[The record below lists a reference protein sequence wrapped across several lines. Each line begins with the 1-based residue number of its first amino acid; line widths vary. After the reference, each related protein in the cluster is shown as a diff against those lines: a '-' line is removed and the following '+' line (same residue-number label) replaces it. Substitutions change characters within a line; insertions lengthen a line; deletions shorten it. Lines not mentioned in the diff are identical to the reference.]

1 MNNRYKITA
10 IFIKAYLKEILHK
23 RKETALCL
31 ISLFSLIIA
40 MVTLALGF
48 WLSQTCSQTI
58 TQSLQGIQ
66 PDLILQIGPNCNL
79 SQLEEKLN
87 QEKIIY
93 SKTRWDYGALC
104 HDQEIVGIALIKTID
119 PENEGKVCLLEKKL
133 TLNSDFSKINQPF
146 TAIVGK
152 KLYHDFVV
160 NNQLTISI
168 CDESQFRPVNLTVLG
183 YAATGFDEIDQ
194 SLIIISEQTSDWIF
208 GKEAEIVQIKAQGNL
223 AKYCQK
229 IKESTGLTPESWEES
244 YPALCLGIT
253 VQKIATLII
262 GTLIIILALMATL
275 LCFYALL
282 NEKRNNTKIL
292 LTQALPKN
300 TILLIN
306 FTILQLIILS
316 ATALSML
323 IALTLIN
330 LSQQTLNSYTD
341 FQLTNN
347 SCLAMQVPIIFA
359 FGASILAFILT
370 KINLKNCQQNI
381 TK

>member
-1 MNNRYKITA
+1 VNNRYKITA

-31 ISLFSLIIA
+31 ISLFSLMIA
-40 MVTLALGF
+40 MVTLTLGC

-58 TQSLQGIQ
+58 TQSLKGIQ
-66 PDLILQIGPNCNL
+66 PDLILQIRPDCNIKD
-79 SQLEEKLN
+79 LEAKLA

-93 SKTRWDYGALC
+93 SKARWDYGALC
-104 HDQEIVGIALIKTID
+104 HEQEIIGIALIKTID
-119 PENEGKVCLLEKKL
+119 PENENNVCLLEKKL
-133 TLNSDFSKINQPF
+133 TLTTDFSKISQPF

-152 KLYHDFVV
+152 KLYQDFVV

-168 CDESQFRPVNLTVLG
+168 CDENQFRPVDLTVLG
-183 YAATGFDEIDQ
+183 YAVTGFDEIDQ

-223 AKYCQK
+223 AKHCQK
-229 IKESTGLTPESWEES
+229 IKESTGLTPESWEDS
-244 YPALCLGIT
+244 YPALSLGIT
-253 VQKIATLII
+253 IQKIATLII
-262 GTLIIILALMATL
+262 GALIIILALMATL

-282 NEKRNNTKIL
+282 HEKRANTKIL

-316 ATALSML
+316 SAALSM
-323 IALTLIN
+323 ISALTLIN
-330 LSQQTLNSYTD
+330 LCQQALNSYTD
-341 FQLTNN
+341 FQLTSN
-347 SCLAMQVPIIFA
+347 SCLGIQVPMIFA

-370 KINLKNCQQNI
+370 KINLRSCQNI

>member
-1 MNNRYKITA
+1 MNNRNKITA

-31 ISLFSLIIA
+31 ISLVSLIIA

-66 PDLILQIGPNCNL
+66 PDLILQIRPNCNL
-79 SQLEEKLN
+79 SQLEKKLN

-93 SKTRWDYGALC
+93 SKARWDYGALC

-168 CDESQFRPVNLTVLG
+168 CDENQFRPVDLTVLG
-183 YAATGFDEIDQ
+183 YASTGFDEIDQ

-229 IKESTGLTPESWEES
+229 IKESTGLTPESWEDS

-282 NEKRNNTKIL
+282 NEKRTNTKIL
-292 LTQALPKN
+292 VTQALPNK

-316 ATALSML
+316 ATALSMI

-330 LSQQTLNSYTD
+330 LSQQTLNNYTD
-341 FQLTNN
+341 FQLTSN

-370 KINLKNCQQNI
+370 KINLKNCQNI

>member
-1 MNNRYKITA
+1 VNNRNKITA

-31 ISLFSLIIA
+31 ISLISLMIA
-40 MVTLALGF
+40 MVTLTIGC

-58 TQSLQGIQ
+58 TQSLKGIQ
-66 PDLILQIGPNCNL
+66 PDLILQIRPDCNIKD
-79 SQLEEKLN
+79 LEAKLA

-93 SKTRWDYGALC
+93 SKARWDYGALC
-104 HDQEIVGIALIKTID
+104 HEQEIIGIALIKTID
-119 PENEGKVCLLEKKL
+119 PENEGKVCLLDKKL
-133 TLNSDFSKINQPF
+133 TLNCDFAKISQPF

-152 KLYHDFVV
+152 KLYQDFVV

-168 CDESQFRPVNLTVLG
+168 CDENQFRPVDLTVLG

-229 IKESTGLTPESWEES
+229 IKESTGLTPESWEDS
-244 YPALCLGIT
+244 YPALSLGIT
-253 VQKIATLII
+253 IQKIATLII

-282 NEKRNNTKIL
+282 NEKRTNTKIL
-292 LTQALPKN
+292 VTQALPEN

-306 FTILQLIILS
+306 FNILQLIILI
-316 ATALSML
+316 ATALSM
-323 IALTLIN
+323 ISALTLIN
-330 LSQQTLNSYTD
+330 LSQQTLNSCTD

-347 SCLAMQVPIIFA
+347 SCLGIQVPIIFA

-370 KINLKNCQQNI
+370 KINLKNCQNI
-381 TK
+381 AK

>member
-31 ISLFSLIIA
+31 ISLVSLMIA
-40 MVTLALGF
+40 MVTLTIGC

-66 PDLILQIGPNCNL
+66 PDLILQIGPDCNIKD
-79 SQLEEKLN
+79 LEAKLA

-93 SKTRWDYGALC
+93 SKARWDYGALC
-104 HDQEIVGIALIKTID
+104 HEQEIIGIALIKTID
-119 PENEGKVCLLEKKL
+119 PENEGKVCLLDKKL
-133 TLNSDFSKINQPF
+133 TLYCDFAKISQPF

-152 KLYHDFVV
+152 KLYQDFVV

-168 CDESQFRPVNLTVLG
+168 CDENQFRPVNLTVLG

-194 SLIIISEQTSDWIF
+194 SLIIISEQTSDWLF
-208 GKEAEIVQIKAQGNL
+208 GREAEIVQIKAQGNL
-223 AKYCQK
+223 AKYCQN
-229 IKESTGLTPESWEES
+229 IKESTGLTPESWEDS
-244 YPALCLGIT
+244 YPALSLGIT
-253 VQKIATLII
+253 IQKIATLII
-262 GTLIIILALMATL
+262 GALIIILALMATL

-282 NEKRNNTKIL
+282 HEKRANTKIL

-316 ATALSML
+316 ATALSM
-323 IALTLIN
+323 ISSLTLIN
-330 LSQQTLNSYTD
+330 LSQQALNSHTD
-341 FQLTNN
+341 FQSTSNRY
-347 SCLAMQVPIIFA
+347 LAFQVPIIFA
-359 FGASILAFILT
+359 LGASILAFILT
-370 KINLKNCQQNI
+370 KINLRSCQNLNR
-381 TK
+381 